1 MAVAEN
7 IRVAVDFE
15 HYFYWSSLTQSI
27 RFYAVDRGTRI
38 RCAVTRTALQ
48 ELAGSLELL
57 QPADLE
63 RVFEQRRQ
71 AVEVVAARKLVAGQ
85 FQPDAT
91 ILVRAVDLNP

>member
-1 MAVAEN
+1 MAFAEK
-7 IRVAVDFE
+7 IRVVVEFE
-15 HYFYWSSLTQSI
+15 HYFFWSSVTQSI
-27 RFYAVDRGTRI
+27 RFYALYRGARI

-63 RVFEQRRQ
+63 RIFEQRRE
-71 AVEVVAARKLVAGQ
+71 AVEVIAARKLVARQ

-91 ILVRAVDLNP
+91 VLVRAVDLNP